1 MDLKGEDAP
10 LEVGVFPSHS
20 ESYFAAVAEAST
32 DVMRILELDGVVEF
46 MNVRGRALLEIE
58 NFDVNHRKY
67 WPDLWPEAA
76 RADLLAALDTARAGG
91 TGRFRGFCPTAKG
104 KPRWWDSVVST
115 VRDETGAVVRLLA
128 SSRDIT
134 YEVRREERLRKAAQK
149 VRRANLEK
157 ARSLQYLKAAVEA
170 MPAGLAFY
178 NEDDRLTVWNQAYES
193 ASADHRAAG
202 LAVGLRY
209 QDLVERDVALGLYP
223 EAAGREA
230 EWVAE
235 CLAARSNFRTRE
247 QQLADGRW
255 FRFDD
260 RRLADGGVIATAV
273 DISELKGRELQLA
286 AQADELERAR
296 VQAEAASEAKSVF
309 LANMSHEIRTPLNGV
324 LAMSDILCRSGLPD
338 RERELAAVVRSSAE
352 TLEHL
357 VSEILDLARIEA
369 GMIVLEQAPFHL
381 GDAVRAVFAAARA
394 KADEKKLAVNL
405 VVDPAADGTVLG
417 DATRVKQILT
427 NLLSNAVKF
436 TARGRIDVTVAV
448 IEQNR
453 FRVSVADTGIGFDPA
468 QKARLFRRFEQAD
481 AGITRQFGGTGLG
494 LAICEQLANA
504 MGGAIDCEATS
515 GEGSTFHVHL
525 LLQAAPIEEDGVQA
539 EAGPDGEGMV
549 VLVVDD
555 HAVNRQ
561 VADLI
566 LRQAGIETVMAE
578 DGKQAVAAVQETGP
592 DLVLMDIQ
600 MPGMDGFSAVREIRA
615 WERQTGRAR
624 TPILMLSANAL
635 PQHAEEGRKSGADG
649 HLSKPITADRLL
661 SKVFSVL
668 EEMRDSRQSAAR

>member
-1 MDLKGEDAP
+1 M
-10 LEVGVFPSHS
+10 FPSHS

-46 MNVRGRALLEIE
+46 MNVQGRELLEIE

-67 WPDLWPEAA
+67 WPDLWPETA
-76 RADLLAALDTARAGG
+76 RDDLLAALDTARAGG
-91 TGRFRGFCPTAKG
+91 IGRFRGFCPTAKG
-104 KPRWWDSVVST
+104 KPRWWDSVVSP
-115 VRDETGAVVRLLA
+115 VRDDTGTVVRLLA
-128 SSRDIT
+128 SSRDVT
-134 YEVRREERLRKAAQK
+134 HEVRREERLRKAAHK

-157 ARSLQYLKAAVEA
+157 ARSLQYLQAAVEA

-178 NEDDRLTVWNQAYES
+178 NDDDRLTVWNQVYES
-193 ASADHRAAG
+193 ASADHRAGG
-202 LAVGLRY
+202 LTVGLRY

-223 EAAGREA
+223 AAIGREA

-235 CLAARSNFRTRE
+235 CLAVRRNFGRRE

-273 DISELKGRELQLA
+273 DISDLKGRELELA
-286 AQADELERAR
+286 AQAVELERAR

-324 LAMSDILCRSGLPD
+324 LAMSDVLCRSGLPE
-338 RERELAAVVRSSAE
+338 RERALAAVVRSSAE

-369 GMIVLEQAPFHL
+369 GMIALETEPFHL
-381 GDAVRAVFAAARA
+381 GDAVRTVVAAAQA

-405 VVDPAADGTVLG
+405 FVDPAADGAVLG

-436 TARGRIDVTVAV
+436 TARGRIDVNVAV

-468 QKARLFRRFEQAD
+468 HKARLFRRFEQVD
-481 AGITRQFGGTGLG
+481 AGITRQFGGSGLG
-494 LAICEQLANA
+494 LAICEQLTSA
-504 MGGAIDCEATS
+504 MGGIIDCEASPGGGATFRVDLPLRAAS
-515 GEGSTFHVHL
+515 MEAGDALAEPEPGGEGVL
-525 LLQAAPIEEDGVQA
+525 
-539 EAGPDGEGMV
+539 

-566 LRQAGIETVMAE
+566 LRQTGVETVMAE
-578 DGKQAVAAVQETGP
+578 DGEQAVAAVQEVGP

-600 MPGMDGFSAVREIRA
+600 MPRMDGFSAVRAIRA
-615 WERQTGRAR
+615 WERKTGGPR

-635 PQHAEEGRKSGADG
+635 PQHVEEGRKAGADG
-649 HLSKPITADRLL
+649 HLTKPITADRLL
-661 SKVFSVL
+661 AQVFSALDVS
-668 EEMRDSRQSAAR
+668 ERRSSKRSATG